1 MVCRGGGDTVLPP
14 GGLLGGDL
22 SGGEGSSSSE
32 WSEMLDQDCVSGCG
46 GSDRPE
52 ESDWFLYSSGG
63 PSISLDALPLA
74 EELRD
79 SFSLSCIIVWLLAA

>member
-1 MVCRGGGDTVLPP
+1 MGCRGGGDAVLPP

-46 GSDRPE
+46 GSDWSE
-52 ESDWFLYSSGG
+52 ESDWFLLSCGG

-79 SFSLSCIIVWLLAA
+79 SFSLSCIIV